1 MNVTTPQ
8 DAISCFRKMMKE
20 MSLENP
26 VSTNKEQEVDI
37 LSHSVNP
44 IRLKNN
50 PVRLDEE
57 TIRCLYLGIIKE

>member
-1 MNVTTPQ
+1 
-8 DAISCFRKMMKE
+8 MMKE
-20 MSLENP
+20 MSLANP
-26 VSTNKEQEVDI
+26 VSTNIEQEVDI